1 MILTYLS
8 LFVIVPAAAI
18 LLIGG
23 YFARKVQQANQT
35 RTWVLVLLGAAI
47 LLLVPI
53 VLAAEQITTS
63 MLGLVL
69 FGLIPALEGL
79 LALILLQWRVI
90 YAQWQQDRAVVSVL
104 LGVLLLLIVS
114 TAHGELYYPIALLIP
129 ALILALAWTF
139 LSRFKLGLVFG
150 LSGLTFLFQMLVA
163 CGVIGGRPVF
173 DLDALRVAYMLMM
186 AAWAMLALM
195 LPALLIYRGWM
206 IKESQ
211 GKSQAYISFI
221 LAGLLVLGGAAIVF
235 RNGVMINATARG
247 VEDHLPFGEILVS
260 VLAGMVLIVLL
271 KGKGKIIGWVY
282 LIAVP
287 VIIVVAYSAGWLVQP
302 QAITQA
308 RADRIRQA
316 VEAYHQQTGAYP
328 SELGELTP
336 DYMTFIL
343 GPLTGRSQV
352 WCYQGHQSY
361 YRLGY
366 VFIQRYY
373 QPTLFEP
380 YYAIKIHSSAGEIP
394 AGSWMCDQE
403 LEQAH
408 LTGGL

>member
-1 MILTYLS
+1 MLTYLS
-8 LFVIVPAAAI
+8 LIVIVPAGVI

-23 YFARKVQQANQT
+23 YYSGRALQANQT
-35 RTWVLVLLGAAI
+35 RLWVFVLLGATI

-79 LALILLQWRVI
+79 LALTLLQWRVI
-90 YAQWQQDRAVVSVL
+90 YAQWLQDKALISIL
-104 LGVLLLLIVS
+104 LGVLLLLVIG
-114 TAHGELYYPIALLIP
+114 TARGEQYYPIALLVP

-139 LSRFKLGLVFG
+139 LARFKLGLVIG
-150 LSGLTFLFQMLVA
+150 LSTLTIIFQILVA
-163 CGVIGGRPVF
+163 SGVIGGRPVF
-173 DLDALRVAYMLMM
+173 DPEALRVVYMLMI
-186 AAWAMLALM
+186 AAWSLLSLM
-195 LPALLIYRGWM
+195 LPAFLIYRGWT
-206 IKESQ
+206 IRDTPEKR
-211 GKSQAYISFI
+211 QAFVCYV
-221 LAGLLVLGGAAIVF
+221 LAALLVLGGAAIVF
-235 RNGVMINATARG
+235 RNGVMINATARA

-260 VLAGMVLIVLL
+260 VLVGMVLIVLL
-271 KGKGKIIGWVY
+271 KGNGKIIGWVY
-282 LIAVP
+282 LISVP

-302 QAITQA
+302 QAITEA
-308 RADRIRQA
+308 RAERIRQA
-316 VEAYHQQTGAYP
+316 VEAYQQQTGAYP
-328 SELGELTP
+328 SELGDLTP
-336 DYMTFIL
+336 EYITFIL

-352 WCYQGHQSY
+352 WCYQGDQSY

-394 AGSWMCDQE
+394 SGSWMCDQE

-408 LTGGL
+408 MTGGL